1 MIKAEPGQ
9 EEAPRFAFDFHGRNR
24 RPPRDPVN
32 ALLSLAYSLL
42 VKDLTIACYAVGF
55 DPHMGFYHQP
65 RFGRPALALDL
76 MEPFRPLIADS
87 AVLSAINTRMVTPK
101 DFIQAGPAVSLT
113 PEGRK
118 NFYRAYELRMDAMVT
133 HPLFDYRVSYRRLL
147 EIQARLLAR
156 VLEGEIGSYPVFV
169 TR

>member
-1 MIKAEPGQ
+1 M
-9 EEAPRFAFDFHGRNR
+9 
-24 RPPRDPVN
+24 N

-42 VKDLTIACYAVGF
+42 AKDLTMACYCVGF
-55 DPHMGFYHQP
+55 DPFMGFYHQP

-87 AVLSAINTRMVTPK
+87 AVLTAINTGMVTRR
-101 DFIQAGPAVSLT
+101 DFVRAGPSVALT
-113 PEGRK
+113 AGGRK
-118 NFYRAYELRMDAMVT
+118 GFFRAYELRMDTLVT
-133 HPLFDYRVSYRRLL
+133 HPLFEYRVSYRRLL

-156 VLEGEIGSYPVFV
+156 VLDGEIGEYPVFV